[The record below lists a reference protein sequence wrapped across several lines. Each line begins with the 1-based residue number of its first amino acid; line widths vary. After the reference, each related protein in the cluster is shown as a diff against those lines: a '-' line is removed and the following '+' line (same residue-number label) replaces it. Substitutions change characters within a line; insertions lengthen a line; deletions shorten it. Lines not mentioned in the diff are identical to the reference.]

1 MKKILPKLQ
10 CIMLDFNTQFTEDH
24 LVQFSQLMV
33 DLSTLNSPVGV
44 AVLCHP
50 DQLPHVY
57 AIMVKAKYT
66 DLEERPFTIGPSEDS
81 WTLLDK
87 VTTCSCLISLNLNFC
102 DYLAMLKSFIISAI
116 AEMEIDFNIA
126 KQSQKFRLSSIHF
139 HS

>member
-1 MKKILPKLQ
+1 MKKSLPQLQ
-10 CIMLDFNTQFTEDH
+10 CIILDINTQFTEDH
-24 LVQFSQLMV
+24 FVQFSQLLV
-33 DLSTLNSPVGV
+33 DLIKLNSPVGV

-57 AIMVKAKYT
+57 AVMVKAKYT

-102 DYLAMLKSFIISAI
+102 DFLAMLKSISISAI
-116 AEMEIDFNIA
+116 AEMINDFDIA
-126 KQSQKFRLSSIHF
+126 K
-139 HS
+139 